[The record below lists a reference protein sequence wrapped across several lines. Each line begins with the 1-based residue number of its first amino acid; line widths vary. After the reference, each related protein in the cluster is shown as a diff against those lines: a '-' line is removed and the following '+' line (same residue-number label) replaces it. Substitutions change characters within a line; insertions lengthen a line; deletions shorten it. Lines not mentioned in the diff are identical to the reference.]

1 MELNA
6 TFLLQLS
13 MFLFLLAWL
22 SNFLFGPLMKVFDER
37 ERRIEGAA
45 DEAKTFRASADEA
58 AGTIEAKLAAA
69 QAEARSVLGELRDK
83 GQDLERKHIE
93 EARAAAQSRL
103 EDARA
108 DLFAATESA
117 RGELKGDV
125 EKIADSIV
133 EKVLGRAA

>member
-37 ERRIEGAA
+37 EKRIEGAA
-45 DEAKTFRASADEA
+45 EEAKSFRASADEA
-58 AGTIEAKLAAA
+58 AGTIDQKLGAA
-69 QAEARSVLGELRDK
+69 QVEARAVLAELRDK
-83 GQDLERKHIE
+83 GQELERKHID
-93 EARAAAQSRL
+93 EARDAAQSRL

-108 DLFAATESA
+108 DLFAATADA
-117 RGELKGDV
+117 RSELKTDV
-125 EKIADSIV
+125 EKIADQIV

>member
-37 ERRIEGAA
+37 EKRIKGAA
-45 DEAKTFRASADEA
+45 EEAETFRASADEA
-58 AGTIEAKLAAA
+58 AGTIEAKLSDA
-69 QAEARSVLGELRDK
+69 QADARGILGDLRDK
-83 GQDLERKHIE
+83 GQALERKHID
-93 EARAAAQSRL
+93 EARNAAQSKL

-108 DLFAATESA
+108 DLFAATADA
-117 RGELKGDV
+117 RAELKTDV
-125 EKIADSIV
+125 EKIADQIV

>member
-37 ERRIEGAA
+37 EKRIEGAA
-45 DEAKTFRASADEA
+45 EEAKSFRASAEAA
-58 AGTIEAKLAAA
+58 AGTIEEKLAAA
-69 QAEARSVLGELRDK
+69 QADARAVLGELREK
-83 GQDLERKHIE
+83 GQDLERKHID
-93 EARAAAQSRL
+93 EARSAAQSRL

-108 DLFAATESA
+108 DLFAATEDA
-117 RGELKGDV
+117 RAELKSDV
-125 EKIADSIV
+125 EKIADQIV

>member
-37 ERRIEGAA
+37 EKRIKGAA
-45 DEAKTFRASADEA
+45 EEANRFRDSAEQA
-58 AGTIEAKLAAA
+58 AGTIDEKLAAA
-69 QAEARSVLGELRDK
+69 QADARVVLGELREK
-83 GQDLERKHIE
+83 GQQLERQHIE
-93 EARAAAQSRL
+93 QARDAAQSRL

-108 DLFAATESA
+108 DLFAATEDA
-117 RGELKGDV
+117 RAVLKGDV
-125 EKIADSIV
+125 EKIANQIV